1 MIKSMT
7 AYGRGEVQQGDVV
20 FIAEIRSVNNRFR
33 DIILRI
39 PKNYQILDKDL
50 RAIISS
56 RIRRGRVE
64 VSIQMEDSGVAD
76 PYDLEL
82 NVPLVNSYFKIF
94 EQLREQFGLDK
105 EIRLESLCQMKDVVL
120 FKPEPADIDKM
131 RPGFQEVL
139 KLALDS
145 LNLMRT
151 KEGEAIEAD
160 LSKRLEMLEGYV
172 NEVEERAPRLVEE
185 YRNRLKDNVAHML
198 NDLTVDESRVAQE
211 VAFFAEKS
219 DITEEVV
226 RLRSHL
232 KQFRE
237 YLSIDEALGRRLDF
251 LIQEMNREVNTLG
264 SKASESRISRVVVE
278 MKAELEKLRE
288 QVQNVE

>member
-1 MIKSMT
+1 LIKSMT

-264 SKASESRISRVVVE
+264 SKASESHISRVVVE

-288 QVQNVE
+288 QIQNVE

>member
-20 FIAEIRSVNNRFR
+20 FIAEVKSVNNRFR

-105 EIRLESLCQMKDVVL
+105 EIRIESLCQMRDVIL

-139 KLALDS
+139 KAALDS
-145 LNLMRT
+145 LNFMRA

-160 LSKRLEMLEGYV
+160 LSKRLDMLEDYI
-172 NEVEERAPRLVEE
+172 NEVEERAPLLVEE
-185 YRNRLKDNVAHML
+185 YRDRLKENVASML
-198 NDLTVDESRVAQE
+198 NDVAVDETRLAQE

-219 DITEEVV
+219 DITEELV

-237 YLSIDEALGRRLDF
+237 YLLIDEALGRRLDF
-251 LIQEMNREVNTLG
+251 LLQEMNREVNTIG
-264 SKASESRISRVVVE
+264 SKASESRISSIVVE

-288 QVQNVE
+288 QIQNVE

>member
-1 MIKSMT
+1 LIKSMT

-20 FIAEIRSVNNRFR
+20 LIAEIRSVNNRFR

-39 PKNYQILDKDL
+39 PKNYQIFDNDL

-64 VSIQMEDSGVAD
+64 VSIQMEDNGVAD

-105 EIRLESLCQMKDVVL
+105 EIRLESLCQMKDVIL
-120 FKPEPADIDKM
+120 YKPEPVDIDKM
-131 RPGFQEVL
+131 RPYFQEVVT
-139 KLALDS
+139 LALDS
-145 LNLMRT
+145 LDLMRT
-151 KEGEAIEAD
+151 KEGESIEAD
-160 LSKRLEMLEGYV
+160 LSKRLDMLEGYV
-172 NEVEERAPRLVEE
+172 NEVEERAPHLVEE
-185 YRNRLKDNVAHML
+185 YRKRLQDNIAQML
-198 NDLTVDESRVAQE
+198 NDLTVDESRLAQE

-219 DITEEVV
+219 DITEEMV

-237 YLSIDEALGRRLDF
+237 YLLIDEALGRRLDF

-264 SKASESRISRVVVE
+264 SKASESHISRVVVE
-278 MKAELEKLRE
+278 MKAELEQLRE
-288 QVQNVE
+288 QIQNVE

>member
-1 MIKSMT
+1 MT

-20 FIAEIRSVNNRFR
+20 LIAEIRSVNNRFR

-39 PKNYQILDKDL
+39 PKNYQIFDNDL

-64 VSIQMEDSGVAD
+64 VSIQMEDNGVAD

-105 EIRLESLCQMKDVVL
+105 EIRLESLCQMKDVIL
-120 FKPEPADIDKM
+120 YKPEPVDIDKM
-131 RPGFQEVL
+131 RPYFQEVVT
-139 KLALDS
+139 LALDS
-145 LNLMRT
+145 LDLMRT
-151 KEGEAIEAD
+151 KEGESIEAD
-160 LSKRLEMLEGYV
+160 LSKRLDMLEGYV
-172 NEVEERAPRLVEE
+172 NEVEERAPHLVEE
-185 YRNRLKDNVAHML
+185 YRKRLQDNIAQML
-198 NDLTVDESRVAQE
+198 NDLTVDESRLAQE

-219 DITEEVV
+219 DITEEMV

-237 YLSIDEALGRRLDF
+237 YLLIDEALGRRLDF

-264 SKASESRISRVVVE
+264 SKASESHISRVVVE

-288 QVQNVE
+288 QIQNVE

>member
-1 MIKSMT
+1 MT

-20 FIAEIRSVNNRFR
+20 FIAEVKSVNNRFR

-39 PKNYQILDKDL
+39 PKNYQILEKDL

-64 VSIQMEDSGVAD
+64 VYIQMEDSGVAD

-82 NVPLVNSYFKIF
+82 NLPLVNSYFKIF

-105 EIRLESLCQMKDVVL
+105 EIRIESLCQMRDVIL

-139 KLALDS
+139 KAALDS
-145 LNLMRT
+145 LNFMRA

-160 LSKRLEMLEGYV
+160 LSKRLDMLEDYI
-172 NEVEERAPRLVEE
+172 NEVEERAPLLVEE
-185 YRNRLKDNVAHML
+185 YRDRLKENVASML
-198 NDLTVDESRVAQE
+198 NDVAVDETRLAQE

-219 DITEEVV
+219 DITEELV

-237 YLSIDEALGRRLDF
+237 YLLIDEALGRRLDF
-251 LIQEMNREVNTLG
+251 LLQEMNREVNTIG
-264 SKASESRISRVVVE
+264 SKASESRISSIVVE

-288 QVQNVE
+288 QIQNVE

>member
-7 AYGRGEVQQGDVV
+7 AYGRGEVQQEDVI
-20 FIAEIRSVNNRFR
+20 FIAEVRAVNNRFR
-33 DIILRI
+33 DIILRM
-39 PKNYQILDKDL
+39 PKNYQILDNDL

-64 VSIQMEDSGVAD
+64 VCIQVENNGGEN

-94 EQLREQFGLDK
+94 EQLRDQFGLDK
-105 EIRLESLCQMKDVVL
+105 EIRLESLCQMSDVVL
-120 FKPEPADIDKM
+120 FKPEPVDIDRM
-131 RPGFQEVL
+131 RPGLQEVIL
-139 KLALDS
+139 LALDS
-145 LNLMRT
+145 LDVMKT
-151 KEGEAIEAD
+151 KEGAALEAD
-160 LSKRLEMLEGYV
+160 ISKRLEILEGYI
-172 NEVEERAPRLVEE
+172 NEVEERSPHLVEE
-185 YRNRLKDNVAHML
+185 YRSRLKEKVAHML
-198 NDLTVDESRVAQE
+198 NDVAVDESRLAQE

-219 DITEEVV
+219 DITEEIV

-232 KQFRE
+232 KQFRG
-237 YLSIDEALGRRLDF
+237 YLVMDEALGRRLDF

-264 SKASESRISRVVVE
+264 SKASESRISRIVVE